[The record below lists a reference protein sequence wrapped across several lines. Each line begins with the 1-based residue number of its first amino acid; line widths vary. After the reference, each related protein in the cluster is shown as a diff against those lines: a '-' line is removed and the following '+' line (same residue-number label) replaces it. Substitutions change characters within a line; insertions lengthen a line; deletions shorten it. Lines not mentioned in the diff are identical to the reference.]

1 MRTEDKYKNEV
12 SSKFEAEDHFAELAA
27 KLELKSEK
35 KSSKLPLFA
44 SLGGIAALGL
54 TAGIVVA
61 IALNAFPTQV
71 EKQTFTV
78 GKITDQT
85 KKEKASQLYSNS
97 YTTLSNMED
106 DNSTSA
112 KSLKKANDLTTYA
125 YHADYK
131 LHYEMQASLLKKVA
145 WAELDEETYSLD
157 LIKDENGVRFQMTN
171 SVTLNEE
178 TPLTEYS
185 ASQSVQATYQGGNL
199 YVKGSVSYNNS
210 SIDFAYYYSIVRSDI
225 FEKFPEYF
233 ISMVE
238 NAKFDDV
245 SDEENINLI
254 NTIINKDEAEV
265 VDANSNSV
273 SIKTDTDEATITTGF
288 DIDSSR
294 FNSIKFDYSKLAQE
308 IKFND
313 YSLLKLDKYEF
324 TTEMN
329 FKYDGITI
337 DEVDP
342 NDYTKI
348 PNFLH
353 YSAFDKETSGGYD
366 ESRSYHGGHDK
377 TEY

>member
-1 MRTEDKYKNEV
+1 M
-12 SSKFEAEDHFAELAA
+12 
-27 KLELKSEK
+27 
-35 KSSKLPLFA
+35 
-44 SLGGIAALGL
+44 
-54 TAGIVVA
+54 
-61 IALNAFPTQV
+61 
-71 EKQTFTV
+71 
-78 GKITDQT
+78 
-85 KKEKASQLYSNS
+85 
-97 YTTLSNMED
+97 
-106 DNSTSA
+106 
-112 KSLKKANDLTTYA
+112 
-125 YHADYK
+125 
-131 LHYEMQASLLKKVA
+131 
-145 WAELDEETYSLD
+145 
-157 LIKDENGVRFQMTN
+157 
-171 SVTLNEE
+171 
-178 TPLTEYS
+178 
-185 ASQSVQATYQGGNL
+185 
-199 YVKGSVSYNNS
+199 YVKGSVSYNNF

-245 SDEENINLI
+245 GDEENINLI

-288 DIDSSR
+288 DIDNSR

>member
-1 MRTEDKYKNEV
+1 MRTEDKYKSEV

-35 KSSKLPLFA
+35 KHSKLPLFA

-61 IALNAFPTQV
+61 IVLNVSPTQS
-71 EKQTFTV
+71 EKQAFTI

-106 DNSTSA
+106 ENSGVV
-112 KSLKKANDLTTYA
+112 KSLKRANESSTYA
-125 YHADYK
+125 YHVDYN
-131 LHYEMQASLLKKVA
+131 LHYEMQASLLKAITWSEK
-145 WAELDEETYSLD
+145 DDETYSLD
-157 LIKDENGVRFQMTN
+157 LIKDESGVRFKMTN
-171 SVTLNEE
+171 TVTLDEE
-178 TPLTEYS
+178 TPFSKYT
-185 ASQSVQATYQGGNL
+185 ASQGIQATYQDGNL
-199 YVKGSVSYNNS
+199 YVKGTVSYNAF
-210 SIDFAYYYSIVRSDI
+210 SIDFAYYYSITRSDI
-225 FEKFPEYF
+225 IEKFPEYF
-233 ISMVE
+233 ISVAE
-238 NAKFDDV
+238 NARFDDV
-245 SDEENINLI
+245 SDDENMNLI
-254 NTIINKDEAEV
+254 NAIINNDGAEV
-265 VDANSNSV
+265 VEANNNSV

-288 DIDSSR
+288 DVENSR

-313 YSLLKLDKYEF
+313 YPLLSLDKYEF

-329 FKYDGITI
+329 FKYDDITI
-337 DEVDP
+337 DEIDVKE
-342 NDYTKI
+342 YTNI

-353 YSAFDKETSGGYD
+353 YSAFDQETSDGYD
-366 ESRSYHGGHDK
+366 ESRSYHGGHNK